1 MNFTIL
7 VSIKTQESLF
17 CNYLMDQIGT
27 SPSDFNRAQLGVL
40 IQKHSVLYT
49 NFICLEICDYLKGN
63 KFPNTVS
70 DKLTNCKTNFRSD
83 ISSFIKRF
91 LSWEIEATNDLFDRL
106 DSILRNNFLQSLND
120 AAGVDIHDNRQYKLR
135 NFTDNSF
142 GMLSSSDRVLSLEYE
157 SNFLSFS

>member
-27 SPSDFNRAQLGVL
+27 GLSDFNRAQLGVL

-70 DKLTNCKTNFRSD
+70 DKLTNCKTNFRND
-83 ISSFIKRF
+83 VSSFI
-91 LSWEIEATNDLFDRL
+91 TP
-106 DSILRNNFLQSLND
+106 
-120 AAGVDIHDNRQYKLR
+120 RQKWIFITY
-135 NFTDNSF
+135 FW
-142 GMLSSSDRVLSLEYE
+142 VLL
-157 SNFLSFS
+157 LP